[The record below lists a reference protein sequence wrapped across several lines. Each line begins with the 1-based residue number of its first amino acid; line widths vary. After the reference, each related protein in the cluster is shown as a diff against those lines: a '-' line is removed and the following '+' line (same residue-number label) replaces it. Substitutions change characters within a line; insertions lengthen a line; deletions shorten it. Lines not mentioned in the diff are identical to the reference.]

1 KSPLCEQAV
10 NVFAEIYGAAAGN
23 LALKI
28 FAVHGVY
35 VGGGI
40 APKILSKLR
49 EPRFMN
55 AFREKGR
62 LRPLMESIPVRV
74 VLNDKTALL
83 GAAHVA
89 MMYCEPANTN
99 RNVTKNAS

>member
-1 KSPLCEQAV
+1 
-10 NVFAEIYGAAAGN
+10 
-23 LALKI
+23 
-28 FAVHGVY
+28 VY
-35 VGGGI
+35 VGGCI

-49 EPRFMN
+49 EPLFMN
-55 AFREKGR
+55 AFCDKGR

-89 MMYCEPANTN
+89 MMYCEPPKNTKV
-99 RNVTKNAS
+99 RESPPGGIRSSLGRGRTNA